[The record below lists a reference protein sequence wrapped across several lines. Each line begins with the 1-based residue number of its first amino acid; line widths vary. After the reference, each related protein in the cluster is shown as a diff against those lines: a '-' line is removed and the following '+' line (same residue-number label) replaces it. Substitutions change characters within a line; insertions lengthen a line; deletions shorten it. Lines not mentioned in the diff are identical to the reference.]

1 MEKKTKDE
9 FLMSPTVDFCF
20 KELLAYPEIRKGF
33 VAALLNMEP
42 EEIQETILLPTVL
55 SKETAE
61 GKYGILDVRI
71 GLKDGTQI
79 DIEMQVITF
88 EFWEKRVIFYLG
100 KMYTEQLKSGDSY
113 NKLKRCVHVSILN
126 FVHFQDTTCFREI
139 ALCDLSTKEKY
150 TDLLEI
156 YMLEL
161 QKLPPETADEPAILK
176 WMRFLSGKK
185 KEDFEK
191 MAEKDSYI
199 NEAYEVLKKLSADD
213 QKRLEYE
220 ARQKAIRDYNSQMES
235 SFEKGIQME
244 RQRINKLYE
253 KLLQANRVQDI
264 SKAVS
269 DEQYLQSLF
278 EEFHL

>member
-1 MEKKTKDE
+1 MEKKTNDE

-20 KELLAYPEIRKGF
+20 KELLAHAEIRKGF
-33 VAALLNMEP
+33 VAALLNMKP
-42 EEIQETILLPTVL
+42 EEIQETVLLPTIL

-71 GLKDGTQI
+71 GLRDGTQI
-79 DIEMQVITF
+79 DVEMQVVTF

-113 NKLKRCVHVSILN
+113 NKLTRCIHVSILN
-126 FVHFQDTTCFREI
+126 FIHFQDNTCFREI
-139 ALCDLSTKEKY
+139 ALCDLSTKQKY

-161 QKLPPETADEPAILK
+161 QKLPPETADEPAILR
-176 WMRFLSGKK
+176 WMRFLSGTK

-191 MAEKDSYI
+191 MAEKDTYI

-235 SFEKGIQME
+235 SFEKGFHAGE
-244 RQRINKLYE
+244 NRLNKLYE

-264 SKAVS
+264 SKAIS

-278 EEFHL
+278 QEFHL